1 MGKIKLRELI
11 DNLYAGEE
19 IPQKLKHN
27 EKIWLWDEMECFYK
41 LENGTAGLFGTIFD
55 FYNDIDALDTELE
68 IIEEEESDEIKK
80 IPSWT
85 TQVGRVDESNIEDYI
100 HLLFSQQEQLF
111 YKINEL
117 INNLK
122 KGDKHE

>member
-11 DNLYAGEE
+11 DNLYTGEE

-27 EKIWLWDEMECFYK
+27 GKIWLWDEMECFYK

-80 IPSWT
+80 ISSWT
-85 TQVGRVDESNIEDYI
+85 RLHKLEELMKAILRTISIYCF
-100 HLLFSQQEQLF
+100 HS
-111 YKINEL
+111 KINYFIKL
-117 INNLK
+117 MN
-122 KGDKHE
+122 